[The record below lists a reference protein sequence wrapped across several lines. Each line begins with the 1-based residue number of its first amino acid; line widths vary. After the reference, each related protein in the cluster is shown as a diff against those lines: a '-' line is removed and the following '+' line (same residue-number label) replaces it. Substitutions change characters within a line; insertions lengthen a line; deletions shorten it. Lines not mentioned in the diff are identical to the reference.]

1 MIKKNDLKRRV
12 ITSIF
17 LLALFILM
25 YLNNMLFLFVVL
37 IACVYSF
44 LEFSRMIKMI
54 FKQNI
59 GKQLIINVI
68 FCLYVFLLST
78 LIVVMSINP
87 HSKMILFLIILV
99 SVLSDIGGYIF
110 GKILKG
116 PKLTKISP
124 NKTLAGSLG
133 SIVFPTLIF
142 LIFLRENFIFNQMAM
157 NLLLIFVISIFT
169 QIGDIIISF
178 VKRKSKVKDT
188 GKLLPG
194 HGGILDRI
202 DGMLLGIPLGLIFII
217 LIS

>member
-1 MIKKNDLKRRV
+1 
-12 ITSIF
+12 
-17 LLALFILM
+17 M

-59 GKQLIINVI
+59 GKQLIINII
-68 FCLYVFLLST
+68 FCLYVFLLW

-87 HSKMILFLIILV
+87 YSKMILFLIILV

-142 LIFLRENFIFNQMAM
+142 LIFLRENFIY
-157 NLLLIFVISIFT
+157 
-169 QIGDIIISF
+169 
-178 VKRKSKVKDT
+178 
-188 GKLLPG
+188 
-194 HGGILDRI
+194 
-202 DGMLLGIPLGLIFII
+202 
-217 LIS
+217 

>member
-1 MIKKNDLKRRV
+1 MIKKNNFKKRV

-25 YLNNMLFLFVVL
+25 YLSNILFLFVVL
-37 IACVYSF
+37 VACVYSF
-44 LEFSRMIKMI
+44 LEFSRMIKII

-59 GKQLIINVI
+59 VYQLMLNVI
-68 FCLYVFLLST
+68 FCLYAFFLST
-78 LIVVMSINP
+78 LIVIMSINP
-87 HSKMILFLIILV
+87 FSKMILFFIILV

-133 SIVFPTLIF
+133 SIAFPALIF
-142 LIFLRENFIFNQMAM
+142 LIFFRENFIFNQMAM

-178 VKRKSKVKDT
+178 LKRKSKIKDT

-202 DGMLLGIPLGLIFII
+202 DGMLLGIPFGLIFII
-217 LIS
+217 IIS